1 LVELTVGESLMLSD
15 FRFEVLEQSD
25 RRIELVRVARV
36 LSEPA
41 QE

>member
-1 LVELTVGESLMLSD
+1 MLGD